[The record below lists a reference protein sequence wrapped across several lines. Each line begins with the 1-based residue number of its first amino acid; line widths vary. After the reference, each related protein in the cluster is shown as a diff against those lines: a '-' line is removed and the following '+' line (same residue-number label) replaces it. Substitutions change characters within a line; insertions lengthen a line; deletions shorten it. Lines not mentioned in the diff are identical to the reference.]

1 MRTKPSASW
10 GAHMP
15 FTAKDSASFGPRAST
30 RTFQTSEPPRG
41 KKTTT
46 LRCGRFSTDGKTHV
60 SDGETTARWG
70 VVARSPMKVMN
81 RVWSGRYH
89 SSSPCVRFARL
100 HTSNTAELSGI
111 IEARSFLGPAG
122 PVARDSQA
130 CIVYDSKHA
139 PNMCMGMIQSCTNV
153 PLGLTKPN

>member
-1 MRTKPSASW
+1 MPSSLQHLCDDLEKRRGPLSRRAFLFHDLITQTLLISLQYGIVVMGVIDAFVYAPSRRSRHHTPMRTKPSASW

-15 FTAKDSASFGPRAST
+15 VTAKDSASFGPRAST

-41 KKTTT
+41 KETKT

-81 RVWSGRYH
+81 RVWSGRTL
-89 SSSPCVRFARL
+89 C
-100 HTSNTAELSGI
+100 
-111 IEARSFLGPAG
+111 
-122 PVARDSQA
+122 
-130 CIVYDSKHA
+130 
-139 PNMCMGMIQSCTNV
+139 
-153 PLGLTKPN
+153 